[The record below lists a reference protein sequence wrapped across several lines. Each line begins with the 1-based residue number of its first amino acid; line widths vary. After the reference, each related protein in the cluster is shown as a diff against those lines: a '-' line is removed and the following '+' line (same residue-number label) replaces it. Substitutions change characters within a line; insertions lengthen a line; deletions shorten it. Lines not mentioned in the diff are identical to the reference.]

1 MSLLALLLY
10 LLAHSY
16 NALKF
21 KGIPRKKAVS
31 LGSFVPFGTFLGF
44 HGKPKYPGEKG
55 G

>member
-1 MSLLALLLY
+1 MALFLH

-21 KGIPRKKAVS
+21 KGILRKKAVS
-31 LGSFVPFGTFLGF
+31 PGTFVPFGTFLGF